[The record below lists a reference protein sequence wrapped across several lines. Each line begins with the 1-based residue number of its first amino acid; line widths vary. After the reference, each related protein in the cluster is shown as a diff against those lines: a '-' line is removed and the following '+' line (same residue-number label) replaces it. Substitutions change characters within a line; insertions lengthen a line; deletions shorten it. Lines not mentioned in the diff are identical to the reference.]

1 MEVWVCDSWYLGV
14 VLRCG
19 YVIVGIWAFGLLEE
33 GGADFCLFYDDFS
46 VLS

>member
-1 MEVWVCDSWYLGV
+1 MILLNIKTYKW
-14 VLRCG
+14 RCG